1 MLVSKLLFIIWI
13 QALQHTSLLKART
26 EECHL
31 MRDVKVFLGN
41 LCCFFNL
48 KLVRRGRKKRK
59 EKKKK
64 KGGGG
69 GEKMK
74 MMHDMQNV
82 KTENDA

>member
-13 QALQHTSLLKART
+13 QALQRTSLLKART

-31 MRDVKVFLGN
+31 LSDVKVFLGN
-41 LCCFFNL
+41 LCSLFFQFEIGE
-48 KLVRRGRKKRK
+48 KGQKEERKKR
-59 EKKKK
+59 
-64 KGGGG
+64 GG